1 MSNSAILKSSIAKK
15 WWMAL
20 TGLFLCLFLVGHLLG
35 NLQLIFIDG
44 EEGKQAFNEY
54 AYFMT
59 HNPFIK
65 VLSYV
70 TYLSILF
77 HAIDG
82 FMLTIQNKKA
92 RPQAYAY
99 VKQGANTSLP
109 ARYMAILGSTILIFI
124 VLHMANFWGRMHF
137 DKMPLHKVERAIERP
152 MMMGEQV
159 FKMTDT
165 ISYYLTTK
173 GDYLPDVL
181 FEAGED
187 GSEPQFRIEETK
199 FINNQADLTIG
210 EGYKDLHSL
219 VFAFFGHDKSKNGF
233 EANSNALVAVLIYVV
248 AMIALGFHLWHGF
261 ASAFQSLGVN
271 HRRYNAAIKA
281 TGKAFSVLISA
292 AFAIIPILIFLSK

>member
-1 MSNSAILKSSIAKK
+1 
-15 WWMAL
+15 
-20 TGLFLCLFLVGHLLG
+20 
-35 NLQLIFIDG
+35 
-44 EEGKQAFNEY
+44 
-54 AYFMT
+54 
-59 HNPFIK
+59 
-65 VLSYV
+65 
-70 TYLSILF
+70 
-77 HAIDG
+77 
-82 FMLTIQNKKA
+82 
-92 RPQAYAY
+92 
-99 VKQGANTSLP
+99 
-109 ARYMAILGSTILIFI
+109 
-124 VLHMANFWGRMHF
+124 MHF

-159 FKMTDT
+159 FNMTDT

-271 HRRYNAAIKA
+271 HRRYNAAIKGA
-281 TGKAFSVLISA
+281 GKAFSVLISA